1 MATLLLAVL
10 LITELGFCV
19 YELTRS
25 SSKSSWTP
33 RRFMIDSAQLV
44 IFLIM
49 AFLPGIDFSFRFRAL
64 LTVLVLRLIVAGIF
78 TLAYRSNE
86 KSKKR
91 GAMVMSALISIM
103 LIATNMI
110 PAFVFADY
118 HGRPLTGEYE
128 VKEDQLIMVDE
139 SRPEQFENDGS
150 YREVPVHFYYP
161 DDESLE
167 DHSLPLVIFSHGAFG
182 YYQSNA
188 STYMELASHGY
199 VVASLDHPYHS
210 FFTHDTDGKLI
221 TVISRVRNV
230 QNNKRPE
237 VACVKDGNV
246 FANNVW
252 YYDEGYDH
260 NPNYPP
266 KDCTARI
273 TMLEAYYVDMYAGT
287 SSGYDPKGRRETFD
301 KKVFHA
307 QDGYWLRI
315 E

>member
-78 TLAYRSNE
+78 MLAYRSNE
-86 KSKKR
+86 KTKKR

-128 VKEDQLIMVDE
+128 WVKFTPFDE
-139 SRPEQFENDGS
+139 
-150 YREVPVHFYYP
+150 
-161 DDESLE
+161 
-167 DHSLPLVIFSHGAFG
+167 
-182 YYQSNA
+182 
-188 STYMELASHGY
+188 
-199 VVASLDHPYHS
+199 
-210 FFTHDTDGKLI
+210 
-221 TVISRVRNV
+221 
-230 QNNKRPE
+230 
-237 VACVKDGNV
+237 
-246 FANNVW
+246 
-252 YYDEGYDH
+252 
-260 NPNYPP
+260 
-266 KDCTARI
+266 
-273 TMLEAYYVDMYAGT
+273 
-287 SSGYDPKGRRETFD
+287 
-301 KKVFHA
+301 
-307 QDGYWLRI
+307 
-315 E
+315 